1 MTKKEHFI
9 IILILGALF
18 TISPFSIDMYLP
30 AFPAIAK
37 EMHTSVST
45 IQLSLTSYFIGISA
59 GQLLYG
65 PLLDRF
71 GRRNPLFIGLIA
83 YIIASL
89 TCALIHSTQI
99 LIFMRFVQALGGC
112 VGLVAARALVRDLFP
127 LSETAKVFSTL
138 MLVLA
143 VSPLLAPTA
152 GAYVTVAL
160 GWHYIFIVLAII
172 CFMILILAYYFLPEG
187 KLPDKTISLKP
198 KPILTNFKRVVTQP
212 QFFTYCLSGSI
223 ASAIVYAYIAGS
235 PDTFLIIYKVEE
247 RSYGWIF
254 AFIAVAIIGSS
265 QLNTLFLR
273 KFKSEQLVL
282 AGLYWQL
289 CIGSLL
295 LIGSFMHWFTIIPL
309 IIIIFLFMCGQ
320 GLTIPNSSALALAPF
335 NRLTGSAAALLGSLQ
350 LAMGAIASVI
360 VSLIHAHSELPMVT
374 VMVSCSL
381 LSLIL
386 YKFGNY
392 REASLSASPGTEL
405 VVVEV

>member
-37 EMHTSVST
+37 ELHTSVST
-45 IQLSLTSYFIGISA
+45 IQLSLTSYFIGISV

-71 GRRNPLFIGLIA
+71 GRRKPLFIGLLA

-89 TCALIHSTQI
+89 ACALIHSTHI
-99 LIFMRFVQALGGC
+99 LILMRFLQALGGC

-127 LSETAKVFSTL
+127 VSETAKIFSLL

-143 VSPLLAPTA
+143 VSPLLAPTT

-160 GWHYIFIVLAII
+160 GWHYIFIILAIL
-172 CFMILILAYYFLPEG
+172 CFMILVLAYYFLPEG
-187 KLPDKTISLKP
+187 KLPDETISLKP
-198 KPILTNFKRVVTQP
+198 KPILLNFGRVITQP
-212 QFFTYCLSGSI
+212 QFFTYCLSGSV

-235 PDTFLIIYKVEE
+235 PDTFLVIYKVEE
-247 RSYGWIF
+247 RNYGWIF

-265 QLNTLFLR
+265 QLNTLFL
-273 KFKSEQLVL
+273 KKYTSEQLVL

-295 LIGSFMHWFTIIPL
+295 IIGSLYGLFTLIPL

-320 GLTIPNSSALALAPF
+320 GLTIPNASALALAPF
-335 NRLTGSAAALLGSLQ
+335 TRLTGSASALLGSLQ
-350 LAMGAIASVI
+350 LAMGAGASLI
-360 VSLIHAHSELPMVT
+360 VSLIPAHSELPMVA

-381 LSLIL
+381 ISLLL
-386 YKFGNY
+386 YKYGNK
-392 REASLSASPGTEL
+392 RAASMDTSGNSAISEMM
-405 VVVEV
+405 